1 MIIELEDV
9 SPAKEWFQGLIDLHC
24 YARPCVFERGFSIP
38 QLAKQ
43 YCDVGYRAML
53 VKSHFDCNCDAV
65 EIAREMV
72 TGIEI
77 YGGVVLNWSVGGLN
91 PHAVDAAILLG
102 AKEVWMGNM
111 HAGTLSTEPF
121 RTNYGYELS
130 APDSPWV
137 TRTTKSWMIA
147 PPINV
152 IDLKTGELLPV
163 VYDVLGLIAE
173 ADIILGSCHISKREC
188 FALVPEAR
196 KAGVKK
202 IVITHPAIGPHPYL
216 GPNPSQWRYW
226 SIDELKKIAEMG
238 AVLEHVSTMYVPYRD
253 QFDILAQTIKTVGAN
268 KCVLASDCGSTTESH
283 PIEAMRQFILNL
295 RRRGITEQEIDV
307 MTKKNPVKLL
317 GLE

>member
-1 MIIELEDV
+1 MIVELENV
-9 SPAKEWFQGLIDLHC
+9 SPTKEWFHGLIDLHC

-43 YCDVGYRAML
+43 YREVGYRAML

-72 TGIEI
+72 PGIAI

-91 PHAVDAAILLG
+91 PHAVDAATLLG

-121 RTNYGYELS
+121 RTNYGYNLC
-130 APDSPWV
+130 APSSPWV
-137 TRTTKSWMIA
+137 ARPTKRWMVA

-152 IDLKTGELLPV
+152 IDLKTSELLPV
-163 VYDVLGLIAE
+163 VYDILDLIAE

-188 FALVPEAR
+188 FALVPEAV

-202 IVITHPAIGPHPYL
+202 IVITHPAIGPHSIL
-216 GPNPSQWRYW
+216 GPHPSQERYW
-226 SIDELKKIAEMG
+226 PIKDLKRITEMG
-238 AVLEHVSTMYVPYRD
+238 AVLEHVATMYVPYKD
-253 QFDILAQTIKTVGAN
+253 QFDILAQAIKTVGAN
-268 KCVLASDCGSTTESH
+268 KCVLASDSGTTLEPH
-283 PIEAMRQFILNL
+283 PIEAMRLFILNL

-307 MTKKNPVKLL
+307 MTKRNPAKLL
-317 GLE
+317 ELE